1 MRLVNY
7 FPILIH
13 KNSICYYQSM
23 QIAQSS
29 LLWNNPVDAAE
40 DFSLSM
46 ICRSSRLL
54 FQSMKKQQPFW
65 LLTESCVK
73 KTIEKRRFS

>member
-23 QIAQSS
+23 QIAQFS

-73 KTIEKRRFS
+73 KKKR